1 MSDDLVEF
9 RGRWAFQVGCNDY
22 KKEDSMF
29 FHSITYLPSSHEWVA
44 DVALSPDEDLM
55 IGSVVAIGN
64 VRWEIKG
71 FCCCSARGDVSSN
84 REHVM
89 ISVWP
94 RGIEH
99 DKLKEGEP
107 AAKSLKPLE
116 RIRRTRYD
124 TDGGEDRTW
133 LIEEKLDELVDA
145 HNEVLRFLAEETK
158 RIRATYAL
166 PVRVVGVD
174 LEEERKSRLA
184 EQAGDFDFV
193 STEKLRE
200 SLATPEP
207 EDEGEKS

>member
-44 DVALSPDEDLM
+44 DVALPSGEDLM
-55 IGSVVAIGN
+55 IGSVVGMGN

-71 FCCCSARGDVSSN
+71 FRCCSARGDASSN

-89 ISVWP
+89 IVVWP
-94 RGIEH
+94 RGIER
-99 DKLKEGEP
+99 DELKEGKP

-116 RIRRTRYD
+116 RIRRTRSD
-124 TDGGEDRTW
+124 TDGAAGRTW

-145 HNEVLRFLAEETK
+145 YNALLRLVGAQKAE
-158 RIRATYAL
+158 
-166 PVRVVGVD
+166 
-174 LEEERKSRLA
+174 
-184 EQAGDFDFV
+184 DFDFV

-200 SLATPEP
+200 SLAKPES
-207 EDEGEKS
+207 DDDGEKS